1 MTLRGISGLS
11 VPERWFSKL
20 PLEVKPVCA
29 LNRCQNFGNILSR
42 LLSDPWKPVFIASSG
57 EYYTLQ
63 RTTHIYYFCVYIK
76 SFPFY
81 LYKKS
86 DYALSSIYA
95 FFQLVHWIEMSVC
108 TSLGL
113 VGLTLLG
120 RPGEIFLKFF
130 SLVRKIVWILKGENI
145 TCLKYKFSWI
155 ACRISNVPCA
165 RVIKMT
171 SLALF
176 IAVAFS
182 HFHTVAFTSWRLFLF
197 TFLLFCHFC
206 NYSRVKY

>member
-1 MTLRGISGLS
+1 MEIIWKCWITNHRGYNVKKAKVSFFDLQFCMTMYGHKTSRTLWESM
-11 VPERWFSKL
+11 K
-20 PLEVKPVCA
+20 VCA

-42 LLSDPWKPVFIASSG
+42 LLSDLWKLVFIASSG

-81 LYKKS
+81 LYNKKS

-113 VGLTLLG
+113 VGLT
-120 RPGEIFLKFF
+120 
-130 SLVRKIVWILKGENI
+130 
-145 TCLKYKFSWI
+145 KYTW
-155 ACRISNVPCA
+155 
-165 RVIKMT
+165 
-171 SLALF
+171 
-176 IAVAFS
+176 
-182 HFHTVAFTSWRLFLF
+182 
-197 TFLLFCHFC
+197 
-206 NYSRVKY
+206 

>member
-1 MTLRGISGLS
+1 MLNHKSQRLQCQKSKSYFFSFFDLQFCMTMYGHKTSRTLWESM
-11 VPERWFSKL
+11 K
-20 PLEVKPVCA
+20 VCA

-42 LLSDPWKPVFIASSG
+42 LLSDLWKLVFIASSG

-81 LYKKS
+81 LYNKKS

-113 VGLTLLG
+113 VGLTILG

-130 SLVRKIVWILKGENI
+130 SLVRKIVWILKSENI
-145 TCLKYKFSWI
+145 TCLKYNFSWM
-155 ACRISNVPCA
+155 ARLISNVPYGPG
-165 RVIKMT
+165 
-171 SLALF
+171 
-176 IAVAFS
+176 
-182 HFHTVAFTSWRLFLF
+182 W
-197 TFLLFCHFC
+197 
-206 NYSRVKY
+206 